1 MAKANAKKIEMLSAD
16 TAKTVDVGVKKLAK
30 GMETAANFGQGNLE
44 AFVKASKISA
54 KAAESMSAEI
64 AAYSKKSYEDG
75 LAAAKEL
82 SACRSVSELAEKQ
95 VSIAKIS
102 TETFIGEAARLND
115 MYAAAAKEVLAPL
128 NARFAAAVNVFND
141 IRA

>member
-1 MAKANAKKIEMLSAD
+1 
-16 TAKTVDVGVKKLAK
+16 
-30 GMETAANFGQGNLE
+30 
-44 AFVKASKISA
+44 
-54 KAAESMSAEI
+54 MSAEI
-64 AAYSKKSYEDG
+64 TAYSKKSCEDG
-75 LAAAKEL
+75 LAAAKVL
-82 SACRSVSELAEKQ
+82 SACRAVSELSEKQ

>member
-141 IRA
+141 IRP